1 MTNYI
6 KYEVKVYADGNKAW
20 YLNGRLHREDGPA
33 VEDSDGTKV
42 WYLNGKRHRE
52 DGPAIEYAVGGKYW
66 YLNGKLHREDGPAV
80 EYSNGTKCWFL
91 NDRCL
96 TQEEFNER
104 MTPTVEMTMAQINEA
119 LGKNVKVVK

>member
-6 KYEVKVYADGNKAW
+6 KYEVKVYTNGNKFW
-20 YLNGRLHREDGPA
+20 WLNDELHREDGPA
-33 VEDSDGTKV
+33 FECSNGNKV
-42 WYLNGKRHRE
+42 
-52 DGPAIEYAVGGKYW
+52 W

-80 EYSNGTKCWFL
+80 EWANGDEFWYL
-91 NDRCL
+91 NGEDL
-96 TQEEFNER
+96 TQEEFNKR